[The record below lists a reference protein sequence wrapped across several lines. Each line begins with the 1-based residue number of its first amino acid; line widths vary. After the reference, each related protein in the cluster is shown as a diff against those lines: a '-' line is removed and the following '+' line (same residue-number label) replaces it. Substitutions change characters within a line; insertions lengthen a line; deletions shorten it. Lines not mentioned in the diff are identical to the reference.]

1 MYCLLWMIL
10 SFTFEEYRQNFMQN
24 TTQLVDSIAN
34 RLQVVVEQIKNLQNE
49 NKNLNEQLDVSKQEL
64 EQKSNMIR
72 DLRMKL
78 ESAKTAKSI
87 KGVGQSSTKAKTQID
102 KLIAEID
109 ACLEFLS
116 LS

>member
-1 MYCLLWMIL
+1 
-10 SFTFEEYRQNFMQN
+10 MQS
-24 TTQLVDSIAN
+24 TTQIVDSIAK
-34 RLQVVVEQIKNLQNE
+34 RLQVVVAQMKNLQDE
-49 NKNLNEQLDVSKQEL
+49 NKTLHERLDVSKQEL
-64 EQKSNMIR
+64 EQKSNTIR
-72 DLRMKL
+72 DLRLKL

>member
-1 MYCLLWMIL
+1 
-10 SFTFEEYRQNFMQN
+10 MQS

-34 RLQVVVEQIKNLQNE
+34 RLQVVVAQMNNLQDE
-49 NKNLNEQLDVSKQEL
+49 NKALHERLDVSKQEL
-64 EQKSNMIR
+64 EQKSNTIR

-78 ESAKTAKSI
+78 EAAKTAKSI

>member
-1 MYCLLWMIL
+1 
-10 SFTFEEYRQNFMQN
+10 MQS

-34 RLQVVVEQIKNLQNE
+34 RLQVVVSQMKNLHDE
-49 NKNLNEQLDVSKQEL
+49 NKALHERLDVSKQEL
-64 EQKSNMIR
+64 EQKSNTIR

-78 ESAKTAKSI
+78 EAAKTAKSI

>member
-1 MYCLLWMIL
+1 
-10 SFTFEEYRQNFMQN
+10 MQS
-24 TTQLVDSIAN
+24 TTQLVDSIAS
-34 RLQVVVEQIKNLQNE
+34 RLQVVVAQMKNLQEE
-49 NKNLNEQLDVSKQEL
+49 NKTLYERLDISKQEL
-64 EQKSNMIR
+64 DQKSNTIR

-78 ESAKTAKSI
+78 EAAKTAKSI